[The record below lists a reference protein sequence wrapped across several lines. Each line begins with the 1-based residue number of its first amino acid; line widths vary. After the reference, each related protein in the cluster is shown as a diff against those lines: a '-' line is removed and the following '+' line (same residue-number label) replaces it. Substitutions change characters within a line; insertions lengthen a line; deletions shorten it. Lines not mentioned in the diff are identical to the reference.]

1 MKVYV
6 FNSKFTK
13 HLIEWEFAFRRL
25 SFIVKVAVFQLRNR
39 KLVLWF
45 YRDEMSGSLGEQE
58 NAVS

>member
-13 HLIEWEFAFRRL
+13 HLIEGEFAFRTL
-25 SFIVKVAVFQLRNR
+25 AVLQLRNR
-39 KLVLWF
+39 KLVLCF

-58 NAVS
+58 NAVGTQANC